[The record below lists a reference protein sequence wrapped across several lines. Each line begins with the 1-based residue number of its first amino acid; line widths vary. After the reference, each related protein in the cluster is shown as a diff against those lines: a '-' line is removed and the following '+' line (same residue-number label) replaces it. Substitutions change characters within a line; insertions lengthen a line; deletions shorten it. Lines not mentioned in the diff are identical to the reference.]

1 MQLMLLLGRRVTNKS
16 NKTIIMLQLYNT
28 FTITDYQL
36 TICTCCGRLWHIL
49 DLLHYKSA
57 LSDSVSCE
65 VHCDLQTVHH
75 QQIELI
81 IHITC
86 IIFDLFKGP

>member
-1 MQLMLLLGRRVTNKS
+1 MQLMLLLGRTVTNKS

-28 FTITDYQL
+28 FI
-36 TICTCCGRLWHIL
+36 ITCCFRLWHIL
-49 DLLHYKSA
+49 VLLHHKSA
-57 LSDSVSCE
+57 LRDSVTCE
-65 VHCDLQTVHH
+65 VQTVNH

>member
-28 FTITDYQL
+28 FI
-36 TICTCCGRLWHIL
+36 ITCCCRLWHIL
-49 DLLHYKSA
+49 VILHHKSA

-65 VHCDLQTVHH
+65 VHCDLQTVNH